1 MWEQPGFID
10 AIIPHCTL
18 VDASMNFDLPKMDAR
33 VKVGGTNLGGKEYQL
48 IPGSGFIGSQYYVSF
63 TLNP

>member
-1 MWEQPGFID
+1 
-10 AIIPHCTL
+10 
-18 VDASMNFDLPKMDAR
+18 MNFDLPKIDSR

>member
-1 MWEQPGFID
+1 MDQM
-10 AIIPHCTL
+10 IPYNTTF
-18 VDASMNFDLPKMDAR
+18 DASMNFMLPQINGN
-33 VKVGGTNLGGKEYQL
+33 VKVGGVNLGGDEYQM